1 MAAATLAVLLS
12 ATPSVKSA
20 AALAMFCLAAV
31 VLSVVTQEFWR
42 GARARARISGSP
54 LPTALIELVVRNR
67 RRYGGYVVHAGMAIL
82 FLGAAASSAF
92 EAKQDARLMSGQ
104 STTVGPYTVTYRE
117 PTAEILSDR
126 AGTGAPITLGAVL
139 DVEGSGERFVLRP
152 SRNYYP
158 SQDASLGAIG
168 RFFEGEATSEVALD
182 SNLGR
187 DVWTAVQPDL
197 NALEGPIREAN
208 RRFATRTAR
217 S

>member
-1 MAAATLAVLLS
+1 M
-12 ATPSVKSA
+12 
-20 AALAMFCLAAV
+20 
-31 VLSVVTQEFWR
+31 
-42 GARARARISGSP
+42 
-54 LPTALIELVVRNR
+54 
-67 RRYGGYVVHAGMAIL
+67 
-82 FLGAAASSAF
+82 
-92 EAKQDARLMSGQ
+92 
-104 STTVGPYTVTYRE
+104 GPYTVTYRE

-208 RRFATRTAR
+208 RRFADADGEVLVLIVAALVDASGRLRRRCGSSSSRWSRGSIWEGPSSSSAA
-217 S
+217 